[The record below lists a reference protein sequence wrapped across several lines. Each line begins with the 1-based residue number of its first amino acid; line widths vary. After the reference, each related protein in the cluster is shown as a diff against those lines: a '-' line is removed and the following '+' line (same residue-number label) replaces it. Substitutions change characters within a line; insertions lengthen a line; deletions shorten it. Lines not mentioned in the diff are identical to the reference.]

1 MTHALRR
8 DLLRPG
14 LPLSQMAFAGDEEL
28 QTLHLGAFESKTLG
42 GQAIGIASLYAA
54 ATLGDAKAGDWQLRG
69 MAVDRR
75 WQRQGVGARLVHA
88 AITELTQR
96 AGRRLWCNARLSA
109 QDFYAKLGFAGQ
121 SDVFHIEGVGP
132 HVVMSIAVRPEPR

>member
-14 LPLSQMAFAGDEEL
+14 LPLSQMSFPGDDGL
-28 QTLHLGAFESKTLG
+28 QTLHLGAFEQETPG
-42 GQAIGIASLYAA
+42 EQAIGIVSLYAA
-54 ATLGDAKAGDWQLRG
+54 PRPGDSRPGDWQLRG

-88 AITELTQR
+88 VITELTQR
-96 AGRRLWCNARLSA
+96 AGMRVWCNARLSA
-109 QDFYAKLGFAGQ
+109 QDFYAKLGFAGHG
-121 SDVFHIEGVGP
+121 DVFHIEGVGP